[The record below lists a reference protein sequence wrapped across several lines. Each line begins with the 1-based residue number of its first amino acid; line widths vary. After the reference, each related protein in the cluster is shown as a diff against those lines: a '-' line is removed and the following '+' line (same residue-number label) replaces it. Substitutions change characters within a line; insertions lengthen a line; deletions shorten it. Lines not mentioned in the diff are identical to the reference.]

1 MVNEKKLSEKVVS
14 AFAMGTFMAS
24 LYYSLVNSYYNF
36 YVTDIAKVPAGLLGS
51 ASFVVRLL
59 FVFLTPLLG
68 ALVQNGHSRFGK
80 YRKWIFIGV
89 PLSVVF
95 TILTF
100 TKFSGSGMFLA
111 VFYSIAYTLSSGA
124 SSLCGNAQMSLM
136 NVMTKDP
143 SQQRRLSTRR
153 SQFQDIA
160 KILFAATF
168 LPLVALLGKGDDG
181 QGYHWAAMIIAVLAG
196 IGYLCTAW
204 SGKKYDI
211 YDQAGQVSDAAK
223 RDKMTAKQML
233 HCVTKNPPLIC
244 MLISETMKFT
254 AFMVFISTFVY
265 YYQYILFDFSAIT
278 LTTTIA
284 SAVALGSS
292 LLAPIIIKKLG
303 VKNANA
309 FAMVCYI
316 VGALLPRVLTPSVVI
331 FGVGFCLI
339 YFGMS
344 LNASSA
350 PLQFVNSSLYYQSKT
365 RINATGFIMSLYVF
379 PVQLG
384 IALSSGIANWLL
396 EGMGYVPGAELTV
409 AQTAS
414 MQNIILVVPAVMF
427 AVALIANMLYPLTE
441 KKMGGV
447 YAALEEQKQ

>member
-1 MVNEKKLSEKVVS
+1 MVNEKRLSEKVVS

-36 YVTDIAKVPAGLLGS
+36 YVTDIAMVPTDVLGT
-51 ASFVVRLL
+51 ASFVVRLI
-59 FVFLTPLLG
+59 FVFITPLL
-68 ALVQNGHSRFGK
+68 AAMVQNGHSRFGK

-100 TKFSGSGMFLA
+100 TKFSGSGVFLA
-111 VFYSIAYTLSSGA
+111 IFYSITYTLSSGS

-136 NVMTKDP
+136 NVMTDDP
-143 SQQRRLSTRR
+143 AQQRRLSTRR

-168 LPLVALLGKGDDG
+168 LPLVALIGGEDQGK
-181 QGYHWAAMIIAVLAG
+181 GYHWVAVIIAVLAG

-211 YDQAGQVSDAAK
+211 YDKDGVVAEEAK
-223 RDKMTAKQML
+223 KEKMTAKEML
-233 HCVTKNPPLIC
+233 HCVIKNPPLIY
-244 MLISETMKFT
+244 MLIAETLKFT
-254 AFMVFISTFVY
+254 AFMIFISTFAY
-265 YYQYILFDFSAIT
+265 YYQYILVDFSAIT

-284 SAVALGSS
+284 SVVALGSS
-292 LLAPIIIKKLG
+292 LIAPVIIRKMG
-303 VKNANA
+303 SKNANMLA
-309 FAMVCYI
+309 LATYVIGM
-316 VGALLPRVLTPSVVI
+316 LLPRILPPSVGI
-331 FGVGFCLI
+331 FGVGFCII

-344 LNASSA
+344 LNACAA
-350 PLQFVNSSLYYQSKT
+350 PLQFVNSSLAYQAKT
-365 RINATGFIMSLYVF
+365 GKNTTGFTMSLYVF

-396 EGMGYVPGAELTV
+396 SGMGYVPGATLTA
-409 AQTAS
+409 AQTVS
-414 MQNIILVVPAVMF
+414 MQNIILVVPAVML
-427 AVALIANMLYPLTE
+427 AVALIANILYPLSE
-441 KKMGGV
+441 KKMGEV
-447 YAALEEQKQ
+447 YAKLNDQK